1 MSNAVLISIK
11 PKWCELIASGKKT
24 IEVRKTKP
32 KLDAPFKVYI
42 YCTQEKGFASVLKNN
57 ERADG
62 KVIGEFVCD
71 EIIKYDIDV
80 DGGCLWGEAQDC
92 LSGDEFEAYI
102 ETVNVIYGWHIS
114 DLLIY
119 DKPKELREFFRFC
132 GENPNCD
139 GCGAYYYSST
149 ECGTEEYCCSIM
161 EGCKPLS
168 RPPQSWCHVE
178 ELK

>member
-1 MSNAVLISIK
+1 MRAVMISIHH
-11 PKWCELIASGKKT
+11 KWCELIASGRKT

-80 DGGCLWGEAQDC
+80 DGGCLWCEAQDC

-102 ETVNVIYGWHIS
+102 ENVNVIYGWHIS
-114 DLLIY
+114 NLLIY
-119 DKPKELREFFRFC
+119 DKPKELSDFAYAGICPYNSKNGCGYKLHCFRAGEQGKGAHGRC
-132 GENPNCD
+132 GE
-139 GCGAYYYSST
+139 Y
-149 ECGTEEYCCSIM
+149 
-161 EGCKPLS
+161 LS
-168 RPPQSWCHVE
+168 RPPQSWMYVE